1 MSSTL
6 ISLLKA
12 DEAKKKAETE
22 KPKLEVV
29 PKIEPD
35 PPIEIQPEN
44 DENTGQPVNQKVVN
58 QLTSMVNQP
67 EELLV
72 NHLVNQP
79 EEKLVNQSNQ
89 EKMYR
94 SRRDRKLKGLRLPT
108 QKLEKWQLWCFINK
122 LDFQD
127 AVELAMD
134 WLTGQPVNHV
144 LIDDIDEDKET
155 DEIIIFYRK
164 WTGNK
169 IKPKDRTARDEVKRF
184 SDDVCKIGILTAIS
198 RAKTKI
204 NSFAYCVPVIE
215 DIAEEAGA
223 IDSKGE
229 YLKHLEKF
237 VLSARKGK

>member
-12 DEAKKKAETE
+12 DEEKKKAERG
-22 KPKLEVV
+22 KPNLEVV
-29 PKIEPD
+29 PKTEQPPSIEKEPEIKVSTGRPD
-35 PPIEIQPEN
+35 VQIVDAQTSTVDVQTPKDVDVQTPKDVDVQTPNEISYPSRKHRKRK
-44 DENTGQPVNQKVVN
+44 TIRLPFQKV
-58 QLTSMVNQP
+58 
-67 EELLV
+67 
-72 NHLVNQP
+72 
-79 EEKLVNQSNQ
+79 EKY
-89 EKMYR
+89 E
-94 SRRDRKLKGLRLPT
+94 
-108 QKLEKWQLWCFINK
+108 LWCFMNK
-122 LDFQD
+122 IDFQD
-127 AVELAMD
+127 AVEKAMD
-134 WLTGQPVNHV
+134 YFIGRPDAHI
-144 LIDDIDEDKET
+144 LIDDFDENKET

-169 IKPKDRTARDEVKRF
+169 IKPKDRAAREEVKRF
-184 SDDVCKIGILTAIS
+184 SEDVCKIGILTAIS

-237 VLSARKGK
+237 ILSARKGK

>member
-12 DEAKKKAETE
+12 DEAKKKAESE

-29 PKIEPD
+29 PKTEQLSPV
-35 PPIEIQPEN
+35 EKQPEMAISAGRPDVQN
-44 DENTGQPVNQKVVN
+44 LDAQTSSVDVQTPEQLDVQTPKRLDVQTPSEKSYSSRKYRKRKTIRLPFQKV
-58 QLTSMVNQP
+58 
-67 EELLV
+67 
-72 NHLVNQP
+72 
-79 EEKLVNQSNQ
+79 EKY
-89 EKMYR
+89 E
-94 SRRDRKLKGLRLPT
+94 
-108 QKLEKWQLWCFINK
+108 LWCFMNK
-122 LDFQD
+122 IDFQD
-127 AVELAMD
+127 AVEKSMD
-134 WLTGQPVNHV
+134 YFIGRPDAHI
-144 LIDDIDEDKET
+144 LIDDFDEDKET
-155 DEIIIFYRK
+155 DEIIVFYRK
-164 WTGNK
+164 WTGNN
-169 IKPKDRTARDEVKRF
+169 IRPKDRAAREEVKRF

-237 VLSARKGK
+237 ILNARKVK

>member
-12 DEAKKKAETE
+12 DEEKKKAETE

-35 PPIEIQPEN
+35 SLIEIRPEI
-44 DENTGQPVNQKVVN
+44 EESSGQPVNQKMVN
-58 QLTSMVNQP
+58 QLTTVVNHSDEIMVNHSG
-67 EELLV
+67 EE
-72 NHLVNQP
+72 LVNQI
-79 EEKLVNQSNQ
+79 QT

-94 SRRDRKLKGLRLPT
+94 SRRERKLKGLRLPI
-108 QKLEKWQLWCFINK
+108 QKLERWQLWCFINK
-122 LDFQD
+122 VDFQD

-144 LIDDIDEDKET
+144 LIDDFDEDKEI
-155 DEIIIFYRK
+155 DEIIIFYQK

-184 SDDVCKIGILTAIS
+184 SNDICKIGILTAIL
-198 RAKTKI
+198 RANSKI
-204 NSFAYCVPVIE
+204 NSFKYCVPVIE
-215 DIAEEAGA
+215 EIASSTDELPIKDKDIYV
-223 IDSKGE
+223 K
-229 YLKHLEKF
+229 YLQQTVMNVK
-237 VLSARKGK
+237 KGKES

>member
-12 DEAKKKAETE
+12 DEAKKKAETD
-22 KPKLEVV
+22 KPKPEVF
-29 PKIEPD
+29 PKTEQSPSVEKEPEVIVLAGRPD
-35 PPIEIQPEN
+35 VQTVDAQTSTLDAQTPKDIDAQTPKDIDAQTSSEKLYSSRKYRKRKTIRLPF
-44 DENTGQPVNQKVVN
+44 QKV
-58 QLTSMVNQP
+58 
-67 EELLV
+67 
-72 NHLVNQP
+72 
-79 EEKLVNQSNQ
+79 EKY
-89 EKMYR
+89 E
-94 SRRDRKLKGLRLPT
+94 
-108 QKLEKWQLWCFINK
+108 LWCFMNK
-122 LDFQD
+122 IDFQD
-127 AVELAMD
+127 AVEKSMD
-134 WLTGQPVNHV
+134 YFIGRPDAHI
-144 LIDDIDEDKET
+144 LIDDFDEDKEN

-164 WTGNK
+164 WTGNN
-169 IKPKDRTARDEVKRF
+169 IRPKDRGAREEVRRF

-237 VLSARKGK
+237 ILSARKGR

>member
-12 DEAKKKAETE
+12 DEAKKKAESE

-29 PKIEPD
+29 PKTEQLSPV
-35 PPIEIQPEN
+35 EKQPEMAISAGRPDVQN
-44 DENTGQPVNQKVVN
+44 LDAQTSSVDVQTPEHLDAQTPERLDVQTPSEKSYSSRKYRKRKTIRLPFQKV
-58 QLTSMVNQP
+58 
-67 EELLV
+67 
-72 NHLVNQP
+72 
-79 EEKLVNQSNQ
+79 EKY
-89 EKMYR
+89 E
-94 SRRDRKLKGLRLPT
+94 
-108 QKLEKWQLWCFINK
+108 LWCFMNK
-122 LDFQD
+122 IDFQD
-127 AVELAMD
+127 AVEKSMD
-134 WLTGQPVNHV
+134 YFIGRPDAHV
-144 LIDDIDEDKET
+144 LIDDFDEDKET
-155 DEIIIFYRK
+155 DEIIVFYRK
-164 WTGNK
+164 WTGNN
-169 IKPKDRTARDEVKRF
+169 IRPKDRAAREEVKRF

-237 VLSARKGK
+237 ILNARKVK

>member
-12 DEAKKKAETE
+12 DEAKKKAESE

-29 PKIEPD
+29 PKTEQLSPV
-35 PPIEIQPEN
+35 EKQPEMAISAGRPDVQN
-44 DENTGQPVNQKVVN
+44 LDAQTSSVDVQTPEQLDVQTPKQLDVQTPSEKSYSSRKYRKRKTIRLPFQKV
-58 QLTSMVNQP
+58 
-67 EELLV
+67 
-72 NHLVNQP
+72 
-79 EEKLVNQSNQ
+79 EKY
-89 EKMYR
+89 E
-94 SRRDRKLKGLRLPT
+94 
-108 QKLEKWQLWCFINK
+108 LWCFMNK
-122 LDFQD
+122 IDFQD
-127 AVELAMD
+127 AVEKSMD
-134 WLTGQPVNHV
+134 YFIGRPDAHI
-144 LIDDIDEDKET
+144 LIDDFDEDKEN

-164 WTGNK
+164 WTGNN
-169 IKPKDRTARDEVKRF
+169 IRPKDRAAREEVRRF

-237 VLSARKGK
+237 ILNARKGK